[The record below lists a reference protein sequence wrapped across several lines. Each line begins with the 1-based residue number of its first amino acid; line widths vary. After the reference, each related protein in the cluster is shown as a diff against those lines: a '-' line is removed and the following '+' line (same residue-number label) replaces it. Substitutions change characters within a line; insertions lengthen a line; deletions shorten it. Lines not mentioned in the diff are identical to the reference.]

1 LAAGAAGHDARLSLA
16 LDDDLGVVHVD
27 RSAIEQVVVNLVMNA
42 AQAAPGGTVRLSA
55 GRLPASST
63 RPASLR
69 IVVEDDGPGIA
80 PDVLPRLF
88 EPFFTTKPV
97 GVGTGLGLSV
107 SLGVAERHGGTLEAE
122 NRAPFGSGARLTLS
136 LPLVAAPA
144 LVNGGRHTEA
154 AA

>member
-1 LAAGAAGHDARLSLA
+1 
-16 LDDDLGVVHVD
+16 
-27 RSAIEQVVVNLVMNA
+27 VNLVMNA

-63 RPASLR
+63 RPTSLR

-97 GVGTGLGLSV
+97 GLGTGLGLSV

-122 NRAPFGSGARLTLS
+122 NRAPLGCGARLTLT
-136 LPLVAAPA
+136 LPLVAGPTRLSEGARA
-144 LVNGGRHTEA
+144 EA